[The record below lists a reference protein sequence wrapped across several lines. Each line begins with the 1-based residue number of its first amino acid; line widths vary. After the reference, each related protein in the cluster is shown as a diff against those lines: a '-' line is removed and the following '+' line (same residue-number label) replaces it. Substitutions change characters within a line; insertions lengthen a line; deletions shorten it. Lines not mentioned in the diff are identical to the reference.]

1 MSKKK
6 RCKVNNSRKSKKKQ
20 RNMAESRKKSVTEQR
35 ADKQTE
41 MENLLNKVES
51 EQRAFSDEESVLF
64 TQLES
69 DINNLNRTIDSIKK
83 GRELAKE
90 PTEEEKKE
98 EKKDEEEPM
107 EIDYGSDLA
116 NLLGEA
122 ACKNEFSP
130 EQIRIIQDLV
140 IKAVPVGSPLERCD
154 YLIHQ
159 MHTLNYYASPV

>member
-1 MSKKK
+1 MNLKTL
-6 RCKVNNSRKSKKKQ
+6 
-20 RNMAESRKKSVTEQR
+20 TEQR

-90 PTEEEKKE
+90 PTDEEKKE
-98 EKKDEEEPM
+98 EKKEKEE
-107 EIDYGSDLA
+107 
-116 NLLGEA
+116 
-122 ACKNEFSP
+122 
-130 EQIRIIQDLV
+130 
-140 IKAVPVGSPLERCD
+140 VPTKSNCVYQS
-154 YLIHQ
+154 
-159 MHTLNYYASPV
+159 